1 MIELIVKEHL
11 EQNIL
16 NVPVVFEQPETKP
29 NQFILIDKTGSG
41 RENYINE
48 ATLAIQSYGKTLNDA
63 LLLNEQVKSVMF
75 DLIQNNKVSRCALDT
90 DYNFTDETTKSYRY
104 QAVFDITYFD

>member
-11 EQNIL
+11 EQNIT
-16 NVPVVFEQPETKP
+16 NVPVVFEQPASRPE
-29 NQFILIDKTGSG
+29 QFILIDKTGSG

-48 ATLAIQSYGKTLNDA
+48 ATIAIQSYGKTLSDA

-75 DLIQNNKVSRCALDT
+75 DLIYNNKVSRCALDT
-90 DYNFTDETTKSYRY
+90 DYNFTDKDSKIYRY
-104 QAVFDITYFD
+104 QAVFNIIYFD